1 MDIAV
6 ELFFCIRCVSF
17 HDMCFCFCVVFFFV
31 RLFFHIQN
39 EKSYLS
45 VNISKF
51 VYRGIDYSGSFHRYR
66 YLLISVKLHKDN
78 AEPMGTYSLL

>member
-1 MDIAV
+1 MF
-6 ELFFCIRCVSF
+6 LFLCSFFC
-17 HDMCFCFCVVFFFV
+17 
-31 RLFFHIQN
+31 LFFHIQN

-51 VYRGIDYSGSFHRYR
+51 VYGGIDYSGSFHRYR

-78 AEPMGTYSLL
+78 EEPMGTYSLL